1 MVREKTSDEKT
12 GDDDFDV
19 EDDQTRTYG
28 IHVYDQEQEQPTI
41 KPLSPKVIKESVQ
54 ANMMNEVKNQLPK
67 LIPDAV
73 FNFIQPRLDRTVLQ
87 ALKSNQISLLTTPTT
102 SSATFTEYELKY
114 KLYNMMFHIHSYDT
128 HKRHLQLYNT
138 LMNSMTIDKMKA
150 SDELSLGTN
159 YKKCSHDDQ
168 DPPKNYEGEDKK
180 RRRKNT
186 GGSSPKKGKAR
197 QESSNYETFDDAD
210 EPQQEQEAPTKEIG
224 GRYAHWFKQHNKKD
238 SIDDEKRKEF
248 LRKEKL
254 TKADLRGARFEL
266 FKIRFNNNVELEYNM
281 EQCYLA
287 MSDKIDWANR
297 EGNTFHN
304 DLCKSL
310 NLTHSIAKYDR
321 DASLSIHYWSESR
334 KWFYKE
340 SIGAKSEHEVQGKLH
355 HLDGKLE
362 YDLINS
368 LLLYILSVVI
378 KKRVEDG
385 QLGVESY
392 QRILNLEKPMFL
404 KDNIQYK
411 HPYRTMSDPKGVVY
425 LNKNDR
431 KMVMIYDEVHKFND
445 GTLNEVCENLKVM
458 ISDNVLGYGNA
469 SLHGQEWT
477 RKYNEMSQ
485 TMIHKIEKNLN
496 EQR

>member
-1 MVREKTSDEKT
+1 ME
-12 GDDDFDV
+12 
-19 EDDQTRTYG
+19 
-28 IHVYDQEQEQPTI
+28 
-41 KPLSPKVIKESVQ
+41 
-54 ANMMNEVKNQLPK
+54 
-67 LIPDAV
+67 
-73 FNFIQPRLDRTVLQ
+73 
-87 ALKSNQISLLTTPTT
+87 
-102 SSATFTEYELKY
+102 
-114 KLYNMMFHIHSYDT
+114 
-128 HKRHLQLYNT
+128 
-138 LMNSMTIDKMKA
+138 A
-150 SDELSLGTN
+150 SDELLLGTN
-159 YKKCSHDDQ
+159 YKKCSHYDQ
-168 DPPKNYEGEDKK
+168 DPPKNYEGENKK

-186 GGSSPKKGKAR
+186 GGSSPKKGKAH

-224 GRYAHWFKQHNKKD
+224 GR
-238 SIDDEKRKEF
+238 
-248 LRKEKL
+248 KEKL
-254 TKADLRGARFEL
+254 TKADLRGVGFEL

-297 EGNTFHN
+297 EGNTFHT
-304 DLCKSL
+304 DLFEGKHGHGSLKKIMVKKSDQ
-310 NLTHSIAKYDR
+310 KDY
-321 DASLSIHYWSESR
+321 E
-334 KWFYKE
+334 FKE
-340 SIGAKSEHEVQGKLH
+340 SDYSRLSHNDIEDMYFPKVQGKLH

-385 QLGVESY
+385 QLGVESF

-404 KDNIQYK
+404 KDDIQYK

-445 GTLNEVCENLKVM
+445 GTLNKVCEKLKVM

-469 SLHGQEWT
+469 SLYGQEWT
-477 RKYNEMSQ
+477 RKYNERS
-485 TMIHKIEKNLN
+485 
-496 EQR
+496 